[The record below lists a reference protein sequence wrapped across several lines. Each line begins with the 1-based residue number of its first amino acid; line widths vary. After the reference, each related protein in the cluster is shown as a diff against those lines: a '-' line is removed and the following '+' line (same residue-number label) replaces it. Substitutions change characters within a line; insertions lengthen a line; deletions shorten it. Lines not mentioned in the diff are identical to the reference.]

1 MSSLSKT
8 CFIFILAVLGTGCT
22 SNPPSATVSEMVIQS
37 VLPDAQAATPW
48 RLDSAWQGGGLGG
61 SVLRGASIE
70 HVIRQVDNRIP
81 VSASASVSSSRSDL
95 ISYSR
100 ATLTPKLPSYSNCG
114 NDEAVERAWRK
125 YCHHQLDMTADDYA
139 IIRRNPVP
147 RTVLQ
152 HGCHPQSLLK

>member
-22 SNPPSATVSEMVIQS
+22 SNPPSATVSEAVIQS
-37 VLPDAQAATPW
+37 VLPSPKFATPW

-70 HVIRQVDNRIP
+70 HVIRQVDNRLPDSI
-81 VSASASVSSSRSDL
+81 SSSSSGLDVTSHR
-95 ISYSR
+95 R
-100 ATLTPKLPSYSNCG
+100 ATLTPKPPSHSNWG
-114 NDEAVERAWRK
+114 NDEAVGRAWRK
-125 YCHHQLDMTADDYA
+125 YCHHQLDMTADDYT
-139 IIRRNPVP
+139 IIRSNPVP
-147 RTVLQ
+147 RTVLH